1 MSPTRLEHRQLH
13 AHLTQLRPG
22 TAAAY
27 EFTLVQSYLPG
38 KPSLSLLVL
47 AAADAFAPGCR
58 KLVIVEATA
67 ANLLALGASLPT
79 PEDFETLSHRWQSP
93 VIDLQ
98 SPLGLTPV
106 CIGKPWGQEIWFTG
120 IEERGLSGVTDGRF
134 TVPLAWVVAVVPVPL
149 MTGQPGNP
157 NLLKIL
163 DPLPEPVYGDLYFE
177 LHEEKRE
184 VYVVTHVDSHAWPDG
199 RGAIRFGFD
208 PRARARYAGDDV
220 FRQGYLQAVTEYR
233 EIRRQIDS
241 LIDQLRE
248 RQGIPQNAP
257 VSSEQS
263 KLWMASVP
271 ARLRDVESKSREV
284 MNQFTQ
290 LLPLA
295 VGDVVQVPP
304 LLPHSLQ
311 HGVRTVEFQSPVYER
326 KILSFAQKVL
336 TQTEWD
342 TREAVELMTLDAP
355 QPSALTTIEACA
367 ESGIVRER
375 IADFDDFRVERLQ
388 LGPDAQWTK
397 AREGTYALAMVVS
410 GQICFN
416 GIEIKPENAAFI
428 PAACGDLNIENKAN
442 QAGAILLCRP
452 RATK

>member
-163 DPLPEPVYGDLYFE
+163 DPLPEPVYG
-177 LHEEKRE
+177 
-184 VYVVTHVDSHAWPDG
+184 V
-199 RGAIRFGFD
+199 
-208 PRARARYAGDDV
+208 
-220 FRQGYLQAVTEYR
+220 
-233 EIRRQIDS
+233 
-241 LIDQLRE
+241 
-248 RQGIPQNAP
+248 
-257 VSSEQS
+257 
-263 KLWMASVP
+263 
-271 ARLRDVESKSREV
+271 
-284 MNQFTQ
+284 
-290 LLPLA
+290 
-295 VGDVVQVPP
+295 
-304 LLPHSLQ
+304 
-311 HGVRTVEFQSPVYER
+311 
-326 KILSFAQKVL
+326 
-336 TQTEWD
+336 
-342 TREAVELMTLDAP
+342 
-355 QPSALTTIEACA
+355 
-367 ESGIVRER
+367 
-375 IADFDDFRVERLQ
+375 
-388 LGPDAQWTK
+388 
-397 AREGTYALAMVVS
+397 ALAKYIIAGVARPYPR
-410 GQICFN
+410 
-416 GIEIKPENAAFI
+416 IETEADSASTIGP
-428 PAACGDLNIENKAN
+428 GV
-442 QAGAILLCRP
+442 
-452 RATK
+452 